1 MLLSNRSEAVLQVRL
16 EEATEVFLVSTRL
29 LLKLALNGGERTV
42 VLLDEVPGRH
52 TSLGGL
58 GNSGKYLHES
68 EVKEHKETKPALAG
82 NDWY

>member
-1 MLLSNRSEAVLQVRL
+1 MSLSDGSEAVLQVGL
-16 EEATEVFLVSTRL
+16 VQATEVVLVRTRL

-68 EVKEHKETKPALAG
+68 EVKEHAR
-82 NDWY
+82 